1 MLRMRNSD
9 VKLTFI
15 IIIIIIIITAAE
27 AVVAVALI
35 TFTDVRTSSCISPA
49 SHSL

>member
-1 MLRMRNSD
+1 MRNSD
-9 VKLTFI
+9 VKLTFIII

>member
-1 MLRMRNSD
+1 MRNSD
-9 VKLTFI
+9 VKLTFII